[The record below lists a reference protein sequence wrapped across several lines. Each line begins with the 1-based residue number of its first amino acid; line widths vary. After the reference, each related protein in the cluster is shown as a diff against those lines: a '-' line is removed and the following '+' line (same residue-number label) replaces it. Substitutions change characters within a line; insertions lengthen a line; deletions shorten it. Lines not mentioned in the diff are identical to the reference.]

1 MPEEP
6 QETIWKDEIDHA
18 VAVLR
23 NARHGVVFTGAGV
36 SVESGIPPFRGENGI
51 WNYVDPIY
59 LELGF
64 FLKKPLV
71 SWQKIK
77 EIFYDTFGCAEPN
90 YAHYFIS
97 RLEKRG
103 IIETVITQN
112 IDNLHQIAGSKRVL
126 ELHGSS
132 RTLVC
137 TDCGSEYDI
146 SFTDLNFLPPTC
158 YICKGI
164 LKPKI
169 VFFNEEPPK
178 KELEESFEEA
188 ARSDVLLVIGSDGE
202 VLPAAQI
209 PFTAKENGAT
219 IIEINITRSRY
230 TDTITDIFL
239 KGTAVD
245 MCKKMGNLLMIE

>member
-1 MPEEP
+1 MPEK
-6 QETIWKDEIDHA
+6 TLDSIWKDDIERA
-18 VAVLR
+18 VAILLK
-23 NARHGVVFTGAGV
+23 AKHGVAFTGAGV

-77 EIFYDTFGCAEPN
+77 EIFYDSFGRAEPN

-103 IIETVITQN
+103 IIEAVITQN
-112 IDNLHQIAGSKRVL
+112 IDNLHQIAGSKYVL

-132 RTLVC
+132 KTLVC
-137 TDCGSEYDI
+137 TDCGTEYDI

-178 KELEESFEEA
+178 EELEKSFEEA
-188 ARSDVLLVIGSDGE
+188 ARSDVLFIIGSDGE

-209 PFTAKENGAT
+209 PFTAKENGAK
-219 IIEINITRSRY
+219 IIEINIAKSRY

-245 MCKKMGNLLMIE
+245 MCKKMGKLLMIE

>member
-1 MPEEP
+1 MPDQTEN
-6 QETIWKDEIDHA
+6 IHWKDRVEEA
-18 VAVLR
+18 VTILR
-23 NARHGVVFTGAGV
+23 KAKYGVAFTGAGI

-51 WNYVDPIY
+51 WNRVDPVY

-64 FLKKPLV
+64 FMRKPLA

-77 EIFYDTFGCAEPN
+77 EIFYDTFVRAEPN
-90 YAHYFIS
+90 YAHYFLS

-112 IDNLHQIAGSKRVL
+112 IDNLHQIAGCKQVL
-126 ELHGSS
+126 ELHGTSKV
-132 RTLVC
+132 LVC

-169 VFFNEEPPK
+169 IFFNEEPPGEVLAK
-178 KELEESFEEA
+178 SFEA
-188 ARSDVLLVIGSDGE
+188 ASRADVLLIIGTDGE

-209 PFTAKENGAT
+209 PFTAKENGAR
-219 IIEINITRSRY
+219 IIEINIAKSRY

-239 KGTAVD
+239 EGKAVEV
-245 MCKKMGNLLMIE
+245 CQKMGKRMLIE